1 MRSAAAFAIFG
12 NGGYYYEPKFY
23 TKVLDQSDEVVLA
36 KVTKGSRAISSDTA
50 TVMNKL
56 LQTVV
61 YGANGTGKDA
71 ANSIPQ
77 MKFYAKTGTTND
89 QKDLWF
95 VGGSPYY
102 VGSCWCGYDIQ
113 QNISSSSIAQ
123 KLWSAVMAKVHN
135 KLPAKEFDY
144 SEYVYDRYYCTQTGM
159 LATTACPQKA
169 VGWYKQKGMPNV
181 CTTHSGDKLGTPSEI
196 AAAEKKEQ
204 EEAAKENADGASSEG
219 AAQSQT
225 GDAQ

>member
-1 MRSAAAFAIFG
+1 
-12 NGGYYYEPKFY
+12 
-23 TKVLDQSDEVVLA
+23 
-36 KVTKGSRAISSDTA
+36 
-50 TVMNKL
+50 
-56 LQTVV
+56 
-61 YGANGTGKDA
+61 
-71 ANSIPQ
+71 

-169 VGWYKQKGMPNV
+169 VGWYKQ
-181 CTTHSGDKLGTPSEI
+181 
-196 AAAEKKEQ
+196 
-204 EEAAKENADGASSEG
+204 
-219 AAQSQT
+219 
-225 GDAQ
+225 